1 MSDVK
6 FRSDVTVELREAM
19 GDEAL
24 IVDAARVSTD
34 KRASEFS
41 EDANN
46 GLIRA
51 LVREGHGTPFEY
63 PELVWYLE
71 VPIFV
76 SRQIVKHRL
85 STINEHSGRY
95 SELAPEFY
103 IPDEGR
109 PVVQV
114 GKTMEYKFDD
124 PNSGVSPELRRSVSL
139 LTKVANTR
147 WWNGYEEMR
156 RAGVAKELARIG
168 APTNLYS
175 RMFVKMNLRST
186 LHFIAQRTEFP
197 DADRVSHPQYEIQL
211 VAKGMAAVVSERFP
225 VVWDAFVASKYKKL

>member
-95 SELAPEFY
+95 SEMAPEFY
-103 IPDEGR
+103 LPTQGR
-109 PVVQV
+109 PVIQV
-114 GKTMEYKFDD
+114 GKTMNYEFED
-124 PNSGVSPELRRSVSL
+124 SGTEESQGLRADVQII
-139 LTKVANTR
+139 TQDANLR
-147 WWNGYEEMR
+147 WWREYQEMR
-156 RAGVAKELARIG
+156 ALGIAKEVARIG

-211 VAKGMAAVVSERFP
+211 VAKAMAAVVSERFP